1 MGMDINTYIWNEEK
15 KHQIWREMKWEN
27 KIENFNK

>member
-1 MGMDINTYIWNEEK
+1 MGMDINTYIWKEEK
-15 KHQIWREMKWEN
+15 KHQILREMKWEN